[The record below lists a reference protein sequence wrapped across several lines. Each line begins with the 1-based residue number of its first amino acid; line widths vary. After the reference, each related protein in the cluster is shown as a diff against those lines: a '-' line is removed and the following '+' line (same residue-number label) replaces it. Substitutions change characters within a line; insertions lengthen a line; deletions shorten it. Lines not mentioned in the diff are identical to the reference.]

1 LCEEVHVA
9 QRIALETNAIIMAGN
24 MTKLE
29 ALHWLAKY
37 GAVTWGYPEEAAAA
51 YLGLGVKHFREE
63 VAYLCRSTTVCGQFE
78 RRWSSTVI

>member
-1 LCEEVHVA
+1 
-9 QRIALETNAIIMAGN
+9 MAGN
-24 MTKLE
+24 MTKPE

-63 VAYLCRSTTVCGQFE
+63 VAYLCGSTTVCG
-78 RRWSSTVI
+78 